1 MRNYELMR
9 LILFEIRNAKSSSK
23 NGFSLTELNNIL
35 KDTLNSREDLVCEL
49 KRLKS
54 EGLIEGNMEFSGS
67 DDNVIVEGN
76 IKYLSENGI
85 EFIRLIEQPDVWK
98 ICLTTL
104 KNANIDLS
112 YPFLKEICEE
122 IVRRYVMSKIP
133 NFD

>member
-67 DDNVIVEGN
+67 DDNVVVKGN
-76 IKYLSENGI
+76 IKCLSENGI
-85 EFIRLIEQPDVWK
+85 EFMRLIEQPDVWK
-98 ICLTTL
+98 ICSTTL

-133 NFD
+133 NLD